1 MIEADPRGQLKTIEF
16 RVFGLPGPQGSKT
29 FKGYKN
35 GRGIMAESSL
45 KVKPWRQAIQATAD
59 DNYLEEPIVG
69 PVRVEIDF
77 FFARPKS
84 HYRTG
89 KYAKLLKPDA
99 PNYTISHGDGDL
111 DKLLRST
118 IDGLSF
124 STGGR
129 VIRDDCLVVSISS
142 SKQYA
147 NLITP
152 PGAAIKVIELP

>member
-1 MIEADPRGQLKTIEF
+1 MTIATPERQLTVVEF

-35 GRGIMAESSL
+35 GRGIMAESSM
-45 KVKPWRQAIQATAD
+45 KVKPWRYAIQATAD
-59 DNYLEEPIVG
+59 DCYSGEPITG

-89 KYAKLLKPDA
+89 KYSDILKADA
-99 PNYTISHGDGDL
+99 PLYTVSHGDGDL

-118 IDGLSF
+118 LDGLAF
-124 STGGR
+124 PTGGTI
-129 VIRDDCLVVSISS
+129 IRDDCLVVSISA
-142 SKQYA
+142 SKQYCNA
-147 NLITP
+147 ITP
-152 PGAAIKVIELP
+152 PGAAIKVVELP